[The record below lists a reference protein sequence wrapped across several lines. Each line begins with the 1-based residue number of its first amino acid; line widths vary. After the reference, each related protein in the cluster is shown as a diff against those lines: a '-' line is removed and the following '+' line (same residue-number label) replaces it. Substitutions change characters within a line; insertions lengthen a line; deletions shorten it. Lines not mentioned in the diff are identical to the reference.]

1 MAKEK
6 KRYCGIC
13 GEEIS
18 VPMGLLYRD
27 SYCCNCGT
35 IIRTR
40 RTLFGK
46 EIYHSYAKDGTHI
59 IIEMRG
65 GEKKNGKCKMPKMR

>member
-6 KRYCGIC
+6 KRYCSIC
-13 GEEIS
+13 SEEIS
-18 VPMGLLYRD
+18 VSFGLFYHD
-27 SYCCNCGT
+27 TYCCNCGT

-59 IIEMRG
+59 IIEMKRG
-65 GEKKNGKCKMPKMR
+65 KKNGKCEMPEML